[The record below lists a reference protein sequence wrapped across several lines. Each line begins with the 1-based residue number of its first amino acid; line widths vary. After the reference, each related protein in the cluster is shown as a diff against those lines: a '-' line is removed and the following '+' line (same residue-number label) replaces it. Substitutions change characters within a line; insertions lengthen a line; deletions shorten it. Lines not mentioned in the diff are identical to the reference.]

1 MTKDDFT
8 KLQSLLDALNPERN
22 ADEYVSKDVLAT
34 KAAFLRERSSDVDP
48 DLVDGLVPR
57 PVLVACQPPTSDVV
71 DQDGALGD
79 HDIMDDDNDDS
90 AMFIDDAHLPNE
102 ATAIFPYTFQYVDLT
117 VLRCKQNLRVPRLML
132 FRSEWGTMIDIFN
145 KGEKGICGSA
155 IFSGQPGIGK
165 TCMLYSIL
173 VLCIILARPIVFQD
187 FRGKVFII
195 GNTLHLLGTPGASID
210 ADDVLTLVDA
220 DNAACQPDDYFF
232 DHEKYRILL
241 VSPPRKREEQR
252 WLKQFVGPDA
262 MFMMDPW
269 SREEL
274 FVASLLLESKDITL
288 KRLQEASRICGNIP
302 RKCSAAA
309 VSPLALSLARQRI
322 RVAIQQINE
331 LSDTIIKVRVGG
343 ESDIFQ
349 IRPLSEHRFWVDYC
363 VEPVSAW
370 ALSEMLDVLDE
381 RKAGSAYGVY
391 CAGIICIQSID
402 PVAS

>member
-1 MTKDDFT
+1 MEVPSS
-8 KLQSLLDALNPERN
+8 QASQAL
-22 ADEYVSKDVLAT
+22 
-34 KAAFLRERSSDVDP
+34 
-48 DLVDGLVPR
+48 
-57 PVLVACQPPTSDVV
+57 
-71 DQDGALGD
+71 
-79 HDIMDDDNDDS
+79 
-90 AMFIDDAHLPNE
+90 
-102 ATAIFPYTFQYVDLT
+102 
-117 VLRCKQNLRVPRLML
+117 
-132 FRSEWGTMIDIFN
+132 
-145 KGEKGICGSA
+145 
-155 IFSGQPGIGK
+155 
-165 TCMLYSIL
+165 
-173 VLCIILARPIVFQD
+173 D

-195 GNTLHLLGTPGASID
+195 GNTLHLLGAPGASID

-220 DNAACQPDDYFF
+220 DNAVCQPDGYFF

-391 CAGIICIQSID
+391 CAGIGPRARHLH
-402 PVAS
+402 PVDRPGCSLIL